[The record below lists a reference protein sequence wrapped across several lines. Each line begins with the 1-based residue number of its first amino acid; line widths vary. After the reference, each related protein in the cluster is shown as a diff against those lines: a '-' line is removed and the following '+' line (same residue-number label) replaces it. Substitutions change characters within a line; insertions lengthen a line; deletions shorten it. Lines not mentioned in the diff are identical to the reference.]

1 MQKHYILATVYETYL
16 TFSVK
21 RIFCRF
27 CLCTSCERGF
37 KIIKRSSFGYPTIIM
52 PLYKP
57 CKVLMVVLW
66 VECADSVPSSIF
78 SVLCVIEVSY
88 RSPGWSSKLA
98 IMYATA
104 SDIEP
109 VKVFIDTEIF
119 EILLSWKRL
128 LIPMNYQICNEFW
141 LLQHPPLP
149 PSRILETVTS
159 AMLLVLPTLSRF
171 LRASTSSSCLTC
183 RLQSSRSWGGPSSP
197 CEDISPRVSVSASG
211 S

>member
-1 MQKHYILATVYETYL
+1 MYLNWISYQDTCLAKGSAKFFLIDNFT
-16 TFSVK
+16 K
-21 RIFCRF
+21 M
-27 CLCTSCERGF
+27 
-37 KIIKRSSFGYPTIIM
+37 IM

-57 CKVLMVVLW
+57 CNVLTVVLW

-78 SVLCVIEVSY
+78 SVLCVMVVSY
-88 RSPGWSSKLA
+88 RSPGWSSILA

-109 VKVFIDTEIF
+109 VKVFKDTN
-119 EILLSWKRL
+119 ILRKHLQ
-128 LIPMNYQICNEFW
+128 IPMYYQIFIEFW

-171 LRASTSSSCLTC
+171 LRASTSSSCLTS

-197 CEDISPRVSVSASG
+197 CEDISPPVSVSASG
-211 S
+211 SYTHTFITNQ